1 MKRQLWRMLAR
12 GALAASF
19 GGTWF
24 VARLLARRRSRS
36 GPTGRLLVTG
46 TFYNRGWFLSHM
58 EPLSRCGANEVIV
71 VTDVQQP
78 APADVRVVTPTRES
92 VRWLGRAGA
101 KLLLMLRTGREY
113 PADVCMGY
121 HIFPGALTA
130 LIVARLLG
138 VKAVYQMTGGPI
150 EVAGGGYQAEN
161 VLMSKLGS
169 PSPQLEKLALAVI
182 RQFDLVIVRG
192 EQARHYLADR
202 GVQQVSIITGSV
214 GYENGISTKRS
225 IDLIFVG
232 RLSEIKQPEQ
242 FVEIVARLAMMRPD
256 IKAVMVGGGPE
267 LNSLQDQAARLG
279 VRSNI
284 EFLGQREDV
293 ADLLRQSK
301 VFVLTSRSE
310 GLSIA
315 MIEAMNCGVPV
326 VAADVGE
333 LASVVRSGVNGWL
346 LPGHEMSEFVRRS
359 SELLD
364 DESRWQSF
372 SQAARTAARE
382 LSGVDNV
389 ANRWRACLQSLSA
402 RPVVQTT

>member
-1 MKRQLWRMLAR
+1 M
-12 GALAASF
+12 
-19 GGTWF
+19 
-24 VARLLARRRSRS
+24 
-36 GPTGRLLVTG
+36 TG

-58 EPLSRCGANEVIV
+58 EPLARCGANEVIV

-78 APADVRVVTPTRES
+78 APVGVRVLSPTREC
-92 VRWLGRAGA
+92 VRFLGRAGA
-101 KLLLMLRTGREY
+101 KLILMLQTGRRY
-113 PADVCMGY
+113 PADLCMGY

-150 EVAGGGYQAEN
+150 EVAGGGYEAEN
-161 VLMSKLGS
+161 VLMSKLS
-169 PSPQLEKLALAVI
+169 RPSASLERLALAII
-182 RQFDLVIVRG
+182 RQFDLVVVRG
-192 EQARHYLADR
+192 EQARRYLAKR
-202 GVQQVSIITGSV
+202 GIQQVAIITGSV
-214 GYENGISTKRS
+214 THENGVSAKRT

-267 LNSLQDQAARLG
+267 LNTLRDRAVRLG
-279 VRSNI
+279 VRANI

-333 LASVVRSGVNGWL
+333 LGSVIRSGVNGWL
-346 LPGHEMSEFVRRS
+346 LPGNEMSEFVRRS

-364 DESRWQSF
+364 DDVRWQSF

-389 ANRWRACLQSLSA
+389 ADRWRACLHSLATRS
-402 RPVVQTT
+402 VVRAS